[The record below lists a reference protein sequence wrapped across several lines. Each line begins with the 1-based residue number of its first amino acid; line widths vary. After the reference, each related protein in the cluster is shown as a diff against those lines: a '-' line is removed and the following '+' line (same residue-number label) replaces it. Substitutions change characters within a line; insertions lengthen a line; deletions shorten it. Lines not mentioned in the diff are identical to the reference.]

1 MKSTPK
7 LSFFLSIDVF
17 FLQFHDFAI
26 ARKSFH
32 VGKFLVADDDPDT
45 VFVGGHVLLVELHD
59 ILGVDSL
66 QHAGDVGI
74 WVVSVAAHAL
84 VGDIRRHIAERGVV
98 VLDIIEYGHAI
109 TQFQLLHL

>member
-1 MKSTPK
+1 MDMRMA
-7 LSFFLSIDVF
+7 LSYRCLLSSVPRF
-17 FLQFHDFAI
+17 CQ
-26 ARKSFH
+26 
-32 VGKFLVADDDPDT
+32 
-45 VFVGGHVLLVELHD
+45 
-59 ILGVDSL
+59 GVDSL